1 MLVLQSLFDAPW
13 QKPRI
18 AVLEISGAIGAQVKG
33 PEMVRAIKAL
43 REDPRVQAVIVE
55 IDSPG
60 GSAAVSDMIYRALQ
74 RLGKKKP
81 VVAFTGTAALSGGY
95 LIACAAQKIVS
106 LPTALV
112 GSIGVIFTR
121 PVVEELMAKVGVKM
135 VVTHEG
141 KLKAMFQ
148 PWKEPT
154 PEEQAKVQALTEEYY
169 EWFVN
174 SVATSRN
181 LPVEKVREIATGE
194 MYSAAKGKDLGLVDE
209 LGDFERATD
218 LAKELAKMAETPRLQ
233 WIRPRRPLLER
244 LMARTSAS
252 MAQAVLNAVE
262 TSVQPRIDFR

>member
-1 MLVLQSLFDAPW
+1 MLVVPQIIELPW

-18 AVLEISGAIGAQVKG
+18 AVLEISGAIGAQVRG
-33 PEMVRAIKAL
+33 PEMTRTIKSL
-43 REDPRVQAVIVE
+43 REDARVQAVVIE

-60 GSAAVSDMIYRALQ
+60 GSASVSDAIFRGLRKLSA
-74 RLGKKKP
+74 KKP
-81 VVAFTGTAALSGGY
+81 TVAFIGNAGLSGGY
-95 LIACAAQKIVS
+95 LAACGAQKIVA

-121 PVVEELMAKVGVKM
+121 PVVEELMQKVGVRM
-135 VVTHEG
+135 VTTHEG

-169 EWFVN
+169 DWFVN

-181 LPVEKVREIATGE
+181 LPAEKVREIATGE

-209 LGDFERATD
+209 LGDFERATE
-218 LAKELAKMAETPRLQ
+218 LAKELAKLAETPRLQ
-233 WIRPRRPLLER
+233 WIRPRRPLIER
-244 LMARTSAS
+244 LMTRTSAS
-252 MAQAVLNAVE
+252 MAQAVLNAVD
-262 TSVQPRIDFR
+262 SSISPRIDFR